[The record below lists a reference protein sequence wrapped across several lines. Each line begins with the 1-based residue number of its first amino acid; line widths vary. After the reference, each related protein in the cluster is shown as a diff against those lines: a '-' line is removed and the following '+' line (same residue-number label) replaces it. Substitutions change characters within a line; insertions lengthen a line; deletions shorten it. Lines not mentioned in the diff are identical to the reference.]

1 MDCDNADCDTA
12 MLAWSKQFQCTFLN
26 ASYRDANRVI
36 AAMPYHWS
44 TLGNGSGMRQ
54 QGGKELV
61 QARAAWE
68 TIGRAVV
75 AAEREANAI
84 QV

>member
-1 MDCDNADCDTA
+1 MPIVIQPCWRGRNNF
-12 MLAWSKQFQCTFLN
+12 K
-26 ASYRDANRVI
+26 ASYRDATRVI